1 MIRNRQLLTSPLLSL
16 PLLAYAQPPGFGP
29 GGERTSGQRGG
40 PGSTAQ
46 EFNEPS
52 FGGGRGFGGG
62 GGFGG
67 PRMADRN
74 DFPMWSNPEDFE
86 SDTFTFARIRYT
98 SRNAG
103 GWGNRWSNDYPDS
116 DWNFSYRLSE
126 MTTMHVDPFGRLLDL
141 TDPELFDYPFIFM
154 NGVGTAELSAEE
166 AAALRKYLLRGGFM
180 MVDDFWGE
188 SEWDNMA
195 MQMDKVLPG
204 QKPVDLPLSHPIFH
218 LVYDLKEKPQVPDIR
233 TWRAGSNFEFR
244 HAGPHGDKLPHFQA
258 YFDEHNR
265 MVALLC
271 HNNDLGD
278 GWEREGENH
287 EYFETFSV
295 PWSYPMGINII
306 TYAMTH

>member
-1 MIRNRQLLTSPLLSL
+1 MIRKHPRLISFVLLL
-16 PLLAYAQPPGFGP
+16 PLLAYAQPPGVRQGAEP
-29 GGERTSGQRGG
+29 G
-40 PGSTAQ
+40 
-46 EFNEPS
+46 F
-52 FGGGRGFGGG
+52 GGRGFGG

-67 PRMADRN
+67 PRMADRS
-74 DFPMWSNPEDFE
+74 DFPMWSNPEGFQT
-86 SDTFTFARIRYT
+86 DTFTFARIRYT

-126 MTTMHVDPFGRLLDL
+126 MTTMRVDPYGRLLDL
-141 TDPELFDYPFIFM
+141 TEPELFDYPFIFM
-154 NGVGTAELSAEE
+154 NGVGTAEFSEEE
-166 AAALRKYLLRGGFM
+166 AVALRKYLLRGGFL

-188 SEWDNMA
+188 AEWDNMVA
-195 MQMDKVLPG
+195 QMNKVFPG
-204 QKPVDLPLSHPIFH
+204 QQPVDLPFSHPIFH
-218 LVYDLKEKPQVPDIR
+218 LVYDLKAKPQVPDIR
-233 TWRAGSNFEFR
+233 TWRSGSTFEFR

-258 YFDEHNR
+258 YYDENHR